1 MKKGYDDY
9 FNNLLAYVEENED
22 MLKQQ
27 EEDINNYHELNEPE
41 YINKNVVTGVIRF

>member
-9 FNNLLAYVEENED
+9 FNSLLAYVEENED

-27 EEDINNYHELNEPE
+27 EEDINNYYELNEPE
-41 YINKNVVTGVIRF
+41 YINKNVVAGVIRF